1 MGQKIVVK
9 VLFNASKGGWESFGN
24 SRYIL
29 RIDCPEDSESKNII
43 CSLISRYIG
52 VPASKIVFQG
62 KDLRKNWIFE
72 VL

>member
-1 MGQKIVVK
+1 MGQKIIVK
-9 VLFNASKGGWESFGN
+9 AVFDSSKDSWESFGN
-24 SRYIL
+24 SRYLL
-29 RIDCPEDSESKNII
+29 RLQFPEDPAAKNVI
-43 CSLISRYIG
+43 CMQISRYIG